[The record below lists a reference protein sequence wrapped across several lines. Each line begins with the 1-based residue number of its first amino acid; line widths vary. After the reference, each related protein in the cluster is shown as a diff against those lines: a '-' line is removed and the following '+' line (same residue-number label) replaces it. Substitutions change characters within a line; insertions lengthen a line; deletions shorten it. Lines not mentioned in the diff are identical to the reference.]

1 MYMLIYIYRGD
12 RMDDIYELV
21 RKYIISKLSNTKDR
35 FLKIHYTD
43 LVKDLPIK
51 PSTAIMYLRAIC
63 RELGGEYVR
72 GVCLIPSKQTTEG
85 G

>member
-1 MYMLIYIYRGD
+1 
-12 RMDDIYELV
+12 MDDIYELV